1 MPDKATK
8 QKRPTISNFVVE
20 TLSASPTLSNQA
32 LVDKVKKQF
41 PWSAF
46 QTSHATWYKYQ
57 IRKGRY
63 QLLNGKKLPAK
74 KSKAGKPKKTTKA
87 AAK

>member
-1 MPDKATK
+1 MKNAKTT
-8 QKRPTISNFVVE
+8 RPTISNFVVE
-20 TLSASPTLSNQA
+20 VLSAKPSMGNQE
-32 LVDKVKKQF
+32 LVDKVVKQF

-63 QLLNGKKLPAK
+63 NLTGGKKLPAK
-74 KSKAGKPKKTTKA
+74 VKKIKKSKKTTKVTKA
-87 AAK
+87 S